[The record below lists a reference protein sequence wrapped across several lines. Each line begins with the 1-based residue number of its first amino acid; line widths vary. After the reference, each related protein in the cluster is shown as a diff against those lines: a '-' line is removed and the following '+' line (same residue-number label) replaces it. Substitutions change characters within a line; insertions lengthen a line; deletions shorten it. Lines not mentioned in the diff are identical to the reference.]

1 MQKRTT
7 QTHQLL
13 SGKSVRRAWR
23 FYALWFLLCV
33 AVAGILWRLVDLN
46 ILDRSF
52 LLRQSKA
59 RILRDVSI
67 PAYRGMITDR
77 LGVPLAIST
86 PVDSLWINPQLFQP
100 TPAQLS
106 RLAHFLGLSLSF
118 IRREAEQKW
127 NPRRQFVYLKR
138 GNPPCIAKE
147 VLALHIPG
155 VFLKREYRRY
165 YPEGEV
171 TAHVIGLTNI
181 DDQGQEGLELAYNQW
196 LAGRPGEDEVVKDRL
211 GHIIADVA
219 SLKKPLQGHNLVLSI
234 DHRIQYLAYRAL
246 KETVSDYHAK
256 SGSIIVLDVK
266 TGEILAMVNQPS
278 YNSNNR
284 PRNYDG
290 RYRNRAVTDM
300 FEPGSVIKPFAIAFA
315 LESGKYTRDT
325 KIDTNP
331 GWMKIGGYRISDD
344 GLNYGI
350 ITLTQLLQYS
360 SNIAAAKILLSLKP
374 DHYYA
379 LLRALGFGE
388 RTTSGFPG
396 ESMGALVFHNTWV
409 PSVVATLAFGY
420 GLAATTLQLAQGYAI
435 LASGGIK
442 RPVSFVKVYQPPP
455 GIRVLP
461 EKITTTIVKMLETVT
476 QRGGTGT
483 RSQICGY
490 RVAGKTGTAYI
501 AGPNGYDKHHYMS
514 SFVGMAPV
522 NNPQLVVAV
531 VIRDPQAKHS
541 GGVVAAPLFSKI
553 MSGSLRLLDI
563 PPK

>member
-1 MQKRTT
+1 MRQ
-7 QTHQLL
+7 
-13 SGKSVRRAWR
+13 AWR
-23 FYALWFLLCV
+23 FYAIWFLLCV
-33 AVAGILWRLVDLN
+33 AVSIILWRLFDLN

-52 LLRQSKA
+52 LLKQSKA

-77 LGVPLAIST
+77 LGVPLAVST

-100 TPAQLS
+100 KPTQLS
-106 RLAHFLGLSLSF
+106 ELAHFLGLSLSF
-118 IRREAEQKW
+118 IRKEVEQKGTH
-127 NPRRQFVYLKR
+127 RQFVYLKR
-138 GNPPCIAKE
+138 GNPPFIAKK

-155 VFLKREYRRY
+155 VFLKQEYRRY

-171 TAHVIGLTNI
+171 TAHVIGLTDI
-181 DDQGQEGLELAYNQW
+181 DDQGQEGLELAYNKW
-196 LAGRPGEDEVVKDRL
+196 LSGTPGEDEVVKDRL
-211 GHIIADVA
+211 GHIITVA

-234 DHRIQYLAYRAL
+234 DHRMQYLAYCAL
-246 KETVSDYHAK
+246 RETVSNYHAK
-256 SGSIIVLDVK
+256 SGSIVVLDVK

-284 PRNYDG
+284 PSNHDG

-300 FEPGSVIKPFAIAFA
+300 FEPGSVIKPFTIAFA
-315 LESGKYTRDT
+315 LESGGYTRDT

-344 GLNYGI
+344 GLNHGV

-374 DHYYA
+374 DRYYA
-379 LLRALGFGE
+379 LLHALGFGE

-396 ESMGALVFHNTWV
+396 ESIGALVFHGTWV

-442 RPVSFVKVYQPPP
+442 RPVSFVKVYKPPL

-461 EKITTTIVKMLETVT
+461 QKVTTTIVRMLETVT
-476 QRGGTGT
+476 QSGGTGT
-483 RSQICGY
+483 RSQIYGY

-501 AGPNGYDKHHYMS
+501 AGPGGYNKRHYTS

-522 NNPQLVVAV
+522 NDPQLVVAV
-531 VIRDPQAKHS
+531 VIRDPQTKHF
-541 GGVVAAPLFSKI
+541 GGVIAAPLFAKI

-563 PPK
+563 PP

>member
-1 MQKRTT
+1 MQIT
-7 QTHQLL
+7 QPL
-13 SGKSVRRAWR
+13 SGKNVQRAWR
-23 FYALWFLLCV
+23 FYALWSLLCI
-33 AVAGILWRLVDLN
+33 AVAGVLWRLVDLN
-46 ILDRSF
+46 VLDRSF
-52 LLRQSKA
+52 LLKQGKA
-59 RILRDVSI
+59 RTLRDISI

-86 PVDSLWINPQLFQP
+86 PVDSVWVNPRLFQS
-100 TPAQLS
+100 TPSQLS
-106 RLAHFLGLSLSF
+106 ELAHFLRLPLSF
-118 IRREAEQKW
+118 IIKQAEKKG
-127 NPRRQFVYLKR
+127 NRQFVYLKR
-138 GNPPCIAKE
+138 GNPPFIAKE
-147 VLALHIPG
+147 VRALHIPG
-155 VFLKREYRRY
+155 VFFKREYRRY

-196 LAGRPGEDEVVKDRL
+196 LAGTPGKDEVIKDRL

-219 SLKKPLQGHNLVLSI
+219 SLKKPLQGHKLVLSI

-246 KETVSDYHAK
+246 KETVSNYRAE
-256 SGSIIVLDVK
+256 SGSVVVLNVK

-278 YNSNNR
+278 YNPNNR
-284 PRNYDG
+284 PSNHDG

-300 FEPGSVIKPFAIAFA
+300 FEPGSVIKPFTIAFA
-315 LESGKYTRDT
+315 LGSGEYTQDT

-344 GLNYGI
+344 GLNYGV
-350 ITLTQLLQYS
+350 ITLTKLLQYS

-379 LLRALGFGE
+379 LLRVFGFGE
-388 RTTSGFPG
+388 RTASGFPG
-396 ESMGALVFHNTWV
+396 ESVGALVSHDAWV

-435 LASGGIK
+435 LEAGGIK
-442 RPVSFVKVYQPPP
+442 RPVSFLKVDQQPP

-461 EKITTTIVKMLETVT
+461 KKVATTIVRMLETVT
-476 QRGGTGT
+476 QKGGTGR
-483 RSQICGY
+483 RSEVYGY

-501 AGPNGYDKHHYMS
+501 AGHNGYDKHHYMS
-514 SFVGMAPV
+514 SFVGMATV
-522 NNPQLVVAV
+522 NDPQLVVAV
-531 VIRDPQAKHS
+531 VVRDPQTKHF

-553 MSGSLRLLDI
+553 MGGALRLLNI
-563 PPK
+563 PPDNF

>member
-1 MQKRTT
+1 M
-7 QTHQLL
+7 
-13 SGKSVRRAWR
+13 RRAWR

-33 AVAGILWRLVDLN
+33 PVVGVLWRLIDLN
-46 ILDRSF
+46 VLDRSF

-59 RILRDVSI
+59 RVFRDVSI

-100 TPAQLS
+100 TPTQLIK
-106 RLAHFLGLSLSF
+106 LAHFLGLPLSF
-118 IRREAEQKW
+118 IRKEAEQKG
-127 NPRRQFVYLKR
+127 NRQFVYLKR
-138 GNPPCIAKE
+138 ENPPFIVKE
-147 VLALHIPG
+147 VQALHIPG
-155 VFLKREYRRY
+155 VFFKREYRRY

-196 LAGRPGEDEVVKDRL
+196 LAGTSGEDEVVKDRL
-211 GHIIADVA
+211 GHIIADVN

-246 KETVSDYHAK
+246 KETVFNYHAR
-256 SGSIIVLDVK
+256 SGSIVVLDVK

-284 PRNYDG
+284 PSNHDG
-290 RYRNRAVTDM
+290 RYRNRAVTDI
-300 FEPGSVIKPFAIAFA
+300 FEPGSVIKPFVIAFA

-331 GWMKIGGYRISDD
+331 GWMKIGSYRISDD
-344 GLNYGI
+344 GLNYGV

-374 DHYYA
+374 DHYYD

-388 RTTSGFPG
+388 RTASGFPG
-396 ESMGALVFHNTWV
+396 ESMGMLIFHHTWV

-420 GLAATTLQLAQGYAI
+420 GLATTTLQLTQGYAI
-435 LASGGIK
+435 LAAGGIK
-442 RPVSFVKVYQPPP
+442 RPVSFVKVDQPPP

-461 EKITTTIVKMLETVT
+461 KKVATTIVKMLETVT
-476 QRGGTGT
+476 QKGGTGT
-483 RSQICGY
+483 RSQVYGY

-501 AGPNGYDKHHYMS
+501 AGLNGYDKHHYMS

-522 NNPQLVVAV
+522 NNPQLVIAV
-531 VIRDPQAKHS
+531 VIRDPQVKHF
-541 GGVVAAPLFSKI
+541 GGVIAAPLFSEI

-563 PPK
+563 PPGGGDS